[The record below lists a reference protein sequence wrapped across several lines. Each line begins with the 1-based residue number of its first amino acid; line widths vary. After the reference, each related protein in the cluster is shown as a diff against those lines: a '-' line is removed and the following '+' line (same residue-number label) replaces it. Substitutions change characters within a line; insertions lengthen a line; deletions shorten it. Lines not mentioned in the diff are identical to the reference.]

1 MQCSSSRRA
10 GGGVRPLG
18 GAVLCARALHAHA
31 EAARAPLV
39 GAHQTQQAATAGAQD
54 ARAGRLRTRRTAAR
68 GTPRLHPLVLILT
81 LTLITLIC
89 HSLLLLLLLALT
101 LILTLIL
108 VLLFSAL
115 VNSLHFITK
124 PHCFI
129 ELTHLRT
136 ADTFVLALMIYT
148 LHSFI
153 HSFIVLI

>member
-1 MQCSSSRRA
+1 MQCSNSRRA

-54 ARAGRLRTRRTAAR
+54 ARPGRLRTRRSAAR
-68 GTPRLHPLVLILT
+68 GTPRHATPLLHPLVLI

-89 HSLLLLLLLALT
+89 HSLLLLLK
-101 LILTLIL
+101 LIL

-124 PHCFI
+124 PHCFM

-153 HSFIVLI
+153 VLI